1 VHDMAATITF
11 DPVNTGRAE
20 SIRAR
25 RVSLGISAKEL
36 ALRAGVDR
44 GTLAALE
51 AGDERVRDSTFG
63 AVERALDVLEQEIGV
78 EAFANSGN
86 SNDTV
91 EFRVSGDFGVDVVV
105 KGPVRDMDALEAS
118 VSRLLDRLR
127 AERNDKPN
135 D

>member
-51 AGDERVRDSTFG
+51 AGEERVRDSTFG
-63 AVERALDVLEQEIGV
+63 AVERALETLEQEIGV